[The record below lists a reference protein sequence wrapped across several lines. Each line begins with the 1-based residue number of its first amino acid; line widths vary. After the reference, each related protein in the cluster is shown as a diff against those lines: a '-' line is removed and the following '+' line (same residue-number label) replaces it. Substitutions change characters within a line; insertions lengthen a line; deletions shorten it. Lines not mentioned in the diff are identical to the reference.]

1 MEKGIIVGVNT
12 SKNDNLFQNEL
23 KELKNL
29 CEACNIE
36 IVEEVTQNL
45 DEQNIKSYIGKGKLE
60 ELKIAINATDA
71 DVIICNDEL
80 SPSQISNLQNIL
92 DVLVFDRTYVILE
105 IFKRRAKTK
114 EAILQVDVASL
125 KYMLPRLSGLRSGF
139 SRQRGAGGMAHGKG
153 KGETQLEIDR
163 RNIASRISLLKKE
176 LADLTN
182 NRQIQRK
189 KRKDNNFKTV
199 CLVGYT
205 NSGKSTTLNRLLQY
219 SKDIKKEVLEKD
231 MLFATLETSTRK
243 IKLENN
249 CQFLVTDTVG
259 FVNKLP
265 HDLVEAF
272 KSTLEEIKECDLILH
287 VVDSS
292 NELFED
298 QISATN
304 IVLDSI
310 GVKDIPILYV
320 FNKIDKVDGYFYI
333 PPQYENA
340 IRISSKSDI
349 NIDNLLLEIQNI
361 LFKPFKTTTFVVPYS
376 KGEIINNLKE
386 NANVISIDYQ
396 EFIYVKASV
405 NEHLY
410 NLYKKYEMSNNI

>member
-12 SKNDNLFQNEL
+12 YKNDILFKNEM
-23 KELKNL
+23 KELSSL

-45 DEQNIKSYIGKGKLE
+45 DEQNIKTYIGKGKIE

-80 SPSQISNLQNIL
+80 SPSQISSLQNIL
-92 DVLVFDRTYVILE
+92 EVLVFDRTYVILE

-114 EAILQVDVASL
+114 EAILQVDIASL
-125 KYMLPRLSGLRSGF
+125 RYMLPRLSGLRSGF

-163 RNIASRISLLKKE
+163 RNISSRISILKKE
-176 LADLTN
+176 LESLTN
-182 NRQIQRK
+182 NRKIQRK
-189 KRKDNNFKTV
+189 QRKENNYKTV

-205 NSGKSTTLNRLLQY
+205 NSGKSTTLNRLLTY
-219 SKDIKKEVLEKD
+219 STDVKKEVFEKD

-249 CQFLVTDTVG
+249 RQFLVTDTVG

-272 KSTLEEIKECDLILH
+272 KSTLEEISECDLILH
-287 VVDSS
+287 VIDAS
-292 NELFED
+292 NENFEE
-298 QISATN
+298 QVKATN
-304 IVLDSI
+304 EVLNSI
-310 GVKDIPILYV
+310 GVDNIPVIYV
-320 FNKIDKVDGYFYI
+320 FNKIDKLNDYFYI
-333 PPQYENA
+333 PPKYENA
-340 IRISSKSDI
+340 IRISSKQNI
-349 NIDNLLLEIQNI
+349 NIDSLINEIQKSI
-361 LFKPFKTTTFVVPYS
+361 FKYFKTTTFIIPYS
-376 KGEIINNLKE
+376 KGEIVNVLKE
-386 NANVISIDYQ
+386 NSNVLEISYDD
-396 EFIYVKASV
+396 FIYITASV

-410 NLYKKYEMSNNI
+410 NLYKKYEKK

>member
-12 SKNDNLFQNEL
+12 SKNDKIFLNEL
-23 KELKNL
+23 KELTSL

-80 SPSQISNLQNIL
+80 SPAQISNLQDIL
-92 DVLVFDRTYVILE
+92 GILVFDRTYVILE
-105 IFKRRAKTK
+105 IFKRRAKTR
-114 EAILQVDVASL
+114 EAILQVDIASL

-163 RNIASRISLLKKE
+163 RNISSRISLLKKE
-176 LADLTN
+176 LSDLTN
-182 NRQIQRK
+182 NRQVQRK
-189 KRKDNNFKTV
+189 KRKENNFKTV

-219 SKDIKKEVLEKD
+219 SKEIKKEVFEKD

-249 CQFLVTDTVG
+249 FQFLVTDTVG

-292 NELFED
+292 NENFD
-298 QISATN
+298 NQIEATN
-304 IVLDSI
+304 SVLESI

-320 FNKIDKVDGYFYI
+320 FNKIDKIDGYFYI

-340 IRISSKSDI
+340 IRISSKADI
-349 NIDNLLLEIQNI
+349 NINNLLLEIQKL
-361 LFKPFKTTTFVVPYS
+361 LFKPFKTTTFIIPYS
-376 KGEIINNLKE
+376 RGEIINHLKE
-386 NANVISIDYQ
+386 NANILEIDYQ

-410 NLYKKYEMSNNI
+410 NLYKKYEKNNI

>member
-1 MEKGIIVGVNT
+1 M
-12 SKNDNLFQNEL
+12 
-23 KELKNL
+23 
-29 CEACNIE
+29 
-36 IVEEVTQNL
+36 EEVTQNL
-45 DEQNIKSYIGKGKLE
+45 DEINIKSYIGKGKLE

-80 SPSQISNLQNIL
+80 SPSQISNLQDIL

-105 IFKRRAKTK
+105 IFKRRAKTR

-125 KYMLPRLSGLRSGF
+125 KYMLPRLSGLRNGF
-139 SRQRGAGGMAHGKG
+139 SIQRGAGGMAHGKG

-176 LADLTN
+176 LSDLTN

-292 NELFED
+292 NEQFEE
-298 QISATN
+298 QIKATN
-304 IVLDSI
+304 NVLDSI

-340 IRISSKSDI
+340 IRISSKKDI
-349 NIDNLLLEIQNI
+349 NINNLLLEIQNL
-361 LFKPFKTTTFVVPYS
+361 LFKPFKTTTFIIPYS

-386 NANVISIDYQ
+386 NANVLEIDYQ

-405 NEHLY
+405 NEYLY
-410 NLYKKYEMSNNI
+410 NLYNKYEKKQ

>member
-1 MEKGIIVGVNT
+1 MEKGIIVGVNI
-12 SKNDNLFQNEL
+12 SKNEQLFINEL
-23 KELKNL
+23 KELKSL

-80 SPSQISNLQNIL
+80 SPSQISNLQDIL

-163 RNIASRISLLKKE
+163 RNISSRISLLKKE

-292 NELFED
+292 NEFFED
-298 QISATN
+298 QINATN
-304 IVLDSI
+304 NVLESI

-320 FNKIDKVDGYFYI
+320 FNKIDKVDGYFYV

-340 IRISSKSDI
+340 IKISSKQDLNI
-349 NIDNLLLEIQNI
+349 NNLLLEIQRL
-361 LFKPFKTTTFVVPYS
+361 LFKPFKTTTFIIPYS
-376 KGEIINNLKE
+376 KGEILNNLKE
-386 NANVISIDYQ
+386 NANVLSIDYQ
-396 EFIYVKASV
+396 EFIYIKASV
-405 NEHLY
+405 NEYLY
-410 NLYKKYEMSNNI
+410 NLYSKYEQKQ

>member
-1 MEKGIIVGVNT
+1 MQKGIIVGVNT
-12 SKNDNLFQNEL
+12 SRDDKSFRNEM
-23 KELKNL
+23 KELSSL

-45 DEQNIKSYIGKGKLE
+45 DEQNIKTYIGKGKIE

-80 SPSQISNLQNIL
+80 SPSQISTLQNIV

-105 IFKRRAKTK
+105 IFKRRAKTR
-114 EAILQVDVASL
+114 EAILQVDIASL
-125 KYMLPRLSGLRSGF
+125 RYMLPRLSGLRSGF

-163 RNIASRISLLKKE
+163 RNIGSRISLLKQE
-176 LADLTN
+176 LEQLTN
-182 NRQIQRK
+182 NRKVQRIQRK
-189 KRKDNNFKTV
+189 KNNFKTV

-205 NSGKSTTLNRLLQY
+205 NSGKSTTLNRLLAY
-219 SKDIKKEVLEKD
+219 SKDVRKEVFEKD

-249 CQFLVTDTVG
+249 KQFLVTDTVG
-259 FVNKLP
+259 FVSKLP
-265 HDLVEAF
+265 HELVEAF

-292 NELFED
+292 NEHFEE
-298 QISATN
+298 QIEATN
-304 IVLDSI
+304 KVLDGI
-310 GVKDIPILYV
+310 GVKDIPIIYV
-320 FNKIDKVDGYFYI
+320 FNKIDKHDEYFYI
-333 PPQYENA
+333 PPKYDNA

-349 NIDNLLLEIQNI
+349 NIDKLLKIIQEN
-361 LFKPFKTTTFVVPYS
+361 LFKSFKTTTFIIPYS
-376 KGEIINNLKE
+376 KGDIINNLKE
-386 NANVISIDYQ
+386 NADVLEIIYED
-396 EFIYVKASV
+396 FIYVKASV
-405 NEHLY
+405 NEYLY
-410 NLYKKYEMSNNI
+410 NLYERYEKK

>member
-12 SKNDNLFQNEL
+12 SKNEQLFNNEL
-23 KELKNL
+23 KELKSL

-45 DEQNIKSYIGKGKLE
+45 DEINIKSYIGKGKLE

-80 SPSQISNLQNIL
+80 SPSQISNLQDIL

-105 IFKRRAKTK
+105 IFKRRAKTR

-125 KYMLPRLSGLRSGF
+125 KYMLPRLSGLRNGF

-176 LADLTN
+176 LSDLTN

-292 NELFED
+292 NEQFEE
-298 QISATN
+298 QIKATN
-304 IVLDSI
+304 NVLDSI

-340 IRISSKSDI
+340 IRISSKKDI
-349 NIDNLLLEIQNI
+349 NINNLLLEIQNL
-361 LFKPFKTTTFVVPYS
+361 LFKPFKTTTFIIPYS

-386 NANVISIDYQ
+386 NANVLEIDYQ

-405 NEHLY
+405 NEYLY
-410 NLYKKYEMSNNI
+410 NLYNKYEKKQ

>member
-1 MEKGIIVGVNT
+1 MERGIIVGVNT
-12 SKNDNLFQNEL
+12 SKNEELFINEMQEL
-23 KELKNL
+23 KAL
-29 CEACNIE
+29 CEACNID

-80 SPSQISNLQNIL
+80 SPSQISNLQNTL

-114 EAILQVDVASL
+114 EAILQVDIASL

-163 RNIASRISLLKKE
+163 RNISSRISLLKKE

-182 NRQIQRK
+182 NRQVQRQ

-219 SKDIKKEVLEKD
+219 SKEIKKEVLEKD

-265 HDLVEAF
+265 HDLIEAF

-287 VVDSS
+287 VVDAS
-292 NELFED
+292 NQNFED

-304 IVLDSI
+304 QVLDSI

-333 PPQYENA
+333 PPQ
-340 IRISSKSDI
+340 
-349 NIDNLLLEIQNI
+349 
-361 LFKPFKTTTFVVPYS
+361 
-376 KGEIINNLKE
+376 
-386 NANVISIDYQ
+386 
-396 EFIYVKASV
+396 
-405 NEHLY
+405 
-410 NLYKKYEMSNNI
+410 

>member
-12 SKNDNLFQNEL
+12 SKDEQSFKNEM
-23 KELKNL
+23 KELASL

-45 DEQNIKSYIGKGKLE
+45 NEQNIKTYIGKGKIE

-80 SPSQISNLQNIL
+80 TPSQISTLQNIL

-114 EAILQVDVASL
+114 EALLQVDIASL
-125 KYMLPRLSGLRSGF
+125 RYMLPRLAGLRSGF

-163 RNIASRISLLKKE
+163 RNISSRISLLKQE
-176 LADLTN
+176 LEQLTN
-182 NRQIQRK
+182 NRKIQRVQRK
-189 KRKDNNFKTV
+189 KNNFKTV

-205 NSGKSTTLNRLLQY
+205 NSGKSTTLNALLSY
-219 SKDIKKEVLEKD
+219 SKDIKKEVFEKD

-249 CQFLVTDTVG
+249 RQFLVTDTVG

-265 HDLVEAF
+265 HELVEAF
-272 KSTLEEIKECDLILH
+272 KSTLEEINECDLILH
-287 VVDSS
+287 IIDSS
-292 NELFED
+292 NEHFED
-298 QISATN
+298 QIEATN
-304 IVLDSI
+304 KVLDGI
-310 GVKDIPILYV
+310 GVKDIPVIYV
-320 FNKIDKVDGYFYI
+320 FNKIDKHNEYFYI
-333 PPQYENA
+333 PPKYENA
-340 IRISSKSDI
+340 FRISSKNNI
-349 NIDNLLLEIQNI
+349 NIDKLIDEIQNN
-361 LFKPFKTTTFVVPYS
+361 LFKSYKTTTFVIPYS
-376 KGEIINNLKE
+376 KGDILNNLKE
-386 NANVISIDYQ
+386 NADVIEVLYE
-396 EFIYVKASV
+396 EFIYIKASV
-405 NEHLY
+405 NEYLY
-410 NLYKKYEMSNNI
+410 NLYQKYEKK

>member
-1 MEKGIIVGVNT
+1 MEKGIIIGVNT
-12 SKNDNLFQNEL
+12 SKNNIIFMNEM
-23 KELKNL
+23 KELKSL

-36 IVEEVTQNL
+36 VVEEVTQNL
-45 DEQNIKSYIGKGKLE
+45 DEQNIKTYIGKGKIE

-71 DVIICNDEL
+71 DVVICNDEL
-80 SPSQISNLQNIL
+80 SPSQISNLQKIL

-114 EAILQVDVASL
+114 EAILQVDIASL
-125 KYMLPRLSGLRSGF
+125 RYMLPRLSGLRNGF

-163 RNIASRISLLKKE
+163 RNIASRISILKKE
-176 LADLTN
+176 LQELTN

-205 NSGKSTTLNRLLQY
+205 NSGKSTTLNMILQY

-249 CQFLVTDTVG
+249 RQFLVTDTVG

-272 KSTLEEIKECDLILH
+272 KSTLEEIKECDLMIH
-287 VVDSS
+287 VVDAS
-292 NELFED
+292 NENFED
-298 QISATN
+298 QIASTN
-304 IVLDSI
+304 TVLETI
-310 GVKDIPILYV
+310 GVKDIPIIYA
-320 FNKIDKVDGYFYI
+320 FNKIDKLDEYFYI
-333 PPQYENA
+333 PPAFDNA
-340 IRISSKSDI
+340 IRISSKNNI
-349 NIDNLLLEIQNI
+349 NIDVLLNEIQKI
-361 LFKPFKTTTFVVPYS
+361 LFKTFKTTTFIIPYS
-376 KGEIINNLKE
+376 KGDIINNLKE
-386 NANVISIDYQ
+386 NAEVHDIVYED
-396 EFIYVKASV
+396 FIYVKASV

-410 NLYKKYEMSNNI
+410 NLYKKYEKK

>member
-1 MEKGIIVGVNT
+1 MEKGIIIGVNT
-12 SKNDNLFQNEL
+12 TKNNIIFSNEM
-23 KELKNL
+23 KELKSL

-45 DEQNIKSYIGKGKLE
+45 DEQNIKTYIGKGKIE

-80 SPSQISNLQNIL
+80 SPSQISNLQKIL

-105 IFKRRAKTK
+105 IFKRRAKTR
-114 EAILQVDVASL
+114 EAILQVDIASL
-125 KYMLPRLSGLRSGF
+125 KYMLPRLSGLRDGF

-163 RNIASRISLLKKE
+163 RNIASRISFLKKE
-176 LADLTN
+176 LQELTN

-205 NSGKSTTLNRLLQY
+205 NSGKSTTLNMLLQY
-219 SKDIKKEVLEKD
+219 SKDVKKEVFEKD

-249 CQFLVTDTVG
+249 RQFLVTDTVG

-272 KSTLEEIKECDLILH
+272 KSTLEEIKECDLMIH
-287 VVDSS
+287 VVDAS
-292 NELFED
+292 NENFED
-298 QISATN
+298 QIKSTN
-304 IVLDSI
+304 HVLDTI
-310 GVKDIPILYV
+310 GVKDIPIIYA
-320 FNKIDKVDGYFYI
+320 FNKIDKLDEYFYI
-333 PPQYENA
+333 PPTYENA
-340 IRISSKSDI
+340 IRISSKNNI
-349 NIDNLLLEIQNI
+349 NIDNLLLEIQKT
-361 LFKPFKTTTFVVPYS
+361 LFKTFKTTTFIIPYS
-376 KGEIINNLKE
+376 KGEIINTLKE
-386 NANVISIDYQ
+386 QADVLDINYE

-410 NLYKKYEMSNNI
+410 NLYKKYEKK

>member
-12 SKNDNLFQNEL
+12 SKNDKIFLNEL
-23 KELKNL
+23 KELTSL

-80 SPSQISNLQNIL
+80 SPAQISNLQDIL
-92 DVLVFDRTYVILE
+92 GILVFDRTYVILE
-105 IFKRRAKTK
+105 IFKRRAKTR
-114 EAILQVDVASL
+114 EAILQVDIASL

-163 RNIASRISLLKKE
+163 RNISSRISLLKKE
-176 LADLTN
+176 LSDLTN
-182 NRQIQRK
+182 NRQVQRK
-189 KRKDNNFKTV
+189 KRKENNFKTV

-219 SKDIKKEVLEKD
+219 SKEIKKEVFEKD

-249 CQFLVTDTVG
+249 FQFLVTDTVG

-272 KSTLEEIKECDLILH
+272 KSTFEEIKECDLILH

-292 NELFED
+292 NENFD
-298 QISATN
+298 NQIEATN
-304 IVLDSI
+304 SVLESI

-320 FNKIDKVDGYFYI
+320 FNKIDKIDGYFYI

-340 IRISSKSDI
+340 IRISSKADI
-349 NIDNLLLEIQNI
+349 NINNLLLEIQKL
-361 LFKPFKTTTFVVPYS
+361 LFKPFKTTTFIIPYS
-376 KGEIINNLKE
+376 RGEIINHLKE
-386 NANVISIDYQ
+386 NANILEIDYQ

-410 NLYKKYEMSNNI
+410 NLYKKYEKNNI

>member
-1 MEKGIIVGVNT
+1 MEKGIIVGVNI
-12 SKNDNLFQNEL
+12 SKNEQLFINEL
-23 KELKNL
+23 KELKSL

-80 SPSQISNLQNIL
+80 SPSQISNLQDIL

-163 RNIASRISLLKKE
+163 RNISSKISLLKKE

-292 NELFED
+292 NEFFED
-298 QISATN
+298 QINATN
-304 IVLDSI
+304 NVLESI

-320 FNKIDKVDGYFYI
+320 FNKIDKVDGYFYV

-340 IRISSKSDI
+340 IKISSKQDLNI
-349 NIDNLLLEIQNI
+349 NNLLLEIQRL
-361 LFKPFKTTTFVVPYS
+361 LFKPFKTTTFIIPYS
-376 KGEIINNLKE
+376 KGEILNNLKE
-386 NANVISIDYQ
+386 NANVLSIDYQ
-396 EFIYVKASV
+396 EFIYIKASV
-405 NEHLY
+405 NEYLY
-410 NLYKKYEMSNNI
+410 NLYSKYEQKQ

>member
-1 MEKGIIVGVNT
+1 MERGIIVGVNT
-12 SKNDNLFQNEL
+12 SKNEELFINEMQEL
-23 KELKNL
+23 KAL
-29 CEACNIE
+29 CEACNID

-80 SPSQISNLQNIL
+80 SPSQISNLQNTL

-114 EAILQVDVASL
+114 EAILQVDIASL

-139 SRQRGAGGMAHGKG
+139 SRQRGAGGMAHGNG

-163 RNIASRISLLKKE
+163 RNISSRISLLKKE

-182 NRQIQRK
+182 NRQVQRQ

-219 SKDIKKEVLEKD
+219 SKEIKKEVLEKD

-265 HDLVEAF
+265 HDLIEAF

-287 VVDSS
+287 VVDAS
-292 NELFED
+292 NQNFED

-304 IVLDSI
+304 QVLDSI

-340 IRISSKSDI
+340 IRISSRCDI
-349 NIDNLLLEIQNI
+349 NINNLLLETQKR
-361 LFKPFKTTTFVVPYS
+361 LFKPFKTTTFIIPYS

-386 NANVISIDYQ
+386 NANVLEIDYQ

-405 NEHLY
+405 NEYLY
-410 NLYKKYEMSNNI
+410 NLYNKYEQKQ

>member
-1 MEKGIIVGVNT
+1 MEKGIIIGVNT
-12 SKNDNLFQNEL
+12 TKNNIIFSNEM
-23 KELKNL
+23 KELKSL

-45 DEQNIKSYIGKGKLE
+45 DEQNIKTYIGKGKIE

-80 SPSQISNLQNIL
+80 SPSQISNLQKIL

-105 IFKRRAKTK
+105 IFKRRAKTR
-114 EAILQVDVASL
+114 EAILQVDIASL
-125 KYMLPRLSGLRSGF
+125 KYMLPRLSGLRDGF

-163 RNIASRISLLKKE
+163 RNIASRISFLKKE
-176 LADLTN
+176 LQELTN

-205 NSGKSTTLNRLLQY
+205 NSGKSTTLNMLLQY
-219 SKDIKKEVLEKD
+219 SKDVKKEVFEKD

-249 CQFLVTDTVG
+249 RQFLVTDTVG

-272 KSTLEEIKECDLILH
+272 KSTLEEIKECDLMIH
-287 VVDSS
+287 VVDAS
-292 NELFED
+292 NENFED
-298 QISATN
+298 QIKSTN
-304 IVLDSI
+304 HVLDTI
-310 GVKDIPILYV
+310 GVKDIPIIYA
-320 FNKIDKVDGYFYI
+320 FNKIDKLDEYFYI
-333 PPQYENA
+333 PPTYENA
-340 IRISSKSDI
+340 IRISSKNNI
-349 NIDNLLLEIQNI
+349 NIDNLLLEIQKT
-361 LFKPFKTTTFVVPYS
+361 LFKT
-376 KGEIINNLKE
+376 L
-386 NANVISIDYQ
+386 
-396 EFIYVKASV
+396 
-405 NEHLY
+405 
-410 NLYKKYEMSNNI
+410 

>member
-1 MEKGIIVGVNT
+1 MEKGIIIGVNT
-12 SKNDNLFQNEL
+12 SKNNIIFMNEM
-23 KELKNL
+23 KELKSL

-36 IVEEVTQNL
+36 VVEEVTQNL
-45 DEQNIKSYIGKGKLE
+45 DEQNIKTYIGKGKIE

-71 DVIICNDEL
+71 DVVICNDEL
-80 SPSQISNLQNIL
+80 SPSQISNLQKIL

-114 EAILQVDVASL
+114 EAILQVDIASL
-125 KYMLPRLSGLRSGF
+125 RYMLPRLSGLRNGF

-163 RNIASRISLLKKE
+163 RNIASRISILKKE
-176 LADLTN
+176 LQELTN

-205 NSGKSTTLNRLLQY
+205 NSGKSTTLNMILQY

-249 CQFLVTDTVG
+249 RQFLVTDTVG

-272 KSTLEEIKECDLILH
+272 KSTLEEIKECDLMIH
-287 VVDSS
+287 VVDAS
-292 NELFED
+292 NENFED
-298 QISATN
+298 QIASTN
-304 IVLDSI
+304 TVLETI
-310 GVKDIPILYV
+310 GVKDIPIIYA
-320 FNKIDKVDGYFYI
+320 FNKIDKLDEYFYI
-333 PPQYENA
+333 PPAFDNA
-340 IRISSKSDI
+340 IRISSKNNI
-349 NIDNLLLEIQNI
+349 NIDVLLNEIQKI
-361 LFKPFKTTTFVVPYS
+361 LFKTFKTTTFIIPYS
-376 KGEIINNLKE
+376 KGDIINNLKE
-386 NANVISIDYQ
+386 NAEVHDIVYED
-396 EFIYVKASV
+396 FIYVKTSV

-410 NLYKKYEMSNNI
+410 NLYKKYEKK

>member
-12 SKNDNLFQNEL
+12 TKNEQLFINEL
-23 KELKNL
+23 KELKSL

-125 KYMLPRLSGLRSGF
+125 KYMLPRLSGLRNGF

-176 LADLTN
+176 LSDLTN

-287 VVDSS
+287 IVDSS
-292 NELFED
+292 NEQFEE
-298 QISATN
+298 QIKATN
-304 IVLDSI
+304 NVLDSI

-340 IRISSKSDI
+340 IRISSKNDI
-349 NIDNLLLEIQNI
+349 NINNLLLEIQNL
-361 LFKPFKTTTFVVPYS
+361 LFKPFKTTTFIIPYS

-386 NANVISIDYQ
+386 NANVLEIDYQ

-405 NEHLY
+405 NEYLY
-410 NLYKKYEMSNNI
+410 NLYNKYEKKQ

>member
-12 SKNDNLFQNEL
+12 SKNEQLFINEMSEL
-23 KELKNL
+23 KSL

-36 IVEEVTQNL
+36 IVEHVTQNL

-80 SPSQISNLQNIL
+80 SPAQISNLEKIL
-92 DVLVFDRTYVILE
+92 EVLVFDRTYVILE

-114 EAILQVDVASL
+114 EAILQVDIASL
-125 KYMLPRLSGLRSGF
+125 RYMLPRLSSLRSGF

-163 RNIASRISLLKKE
+163 RNISSRISLLKKE
-176 LADLTN
+176 LNELTE

-205 NSGKSTTLNRLLQY
+205 NSGKSTTLNTLLQY
-219 SKDIKKEVLEKD
+219 SKDVKKEVLEKD

-249 CQFLVTDTVG
+249 RQFLVTDTVG

-272 KSTLEEIKECDLILH
+272 KSTLEEINECDLILH
-287 VVDSS
+287 VVDAS
-292 NELFED
+292 NENFED
-298 QISATN
+298 QIKATEN
-304 IVLDSI
+304 VLDTI
-310 GVKDIPILYV
+310 GVKDIPVVYV
-320 FNKIDKVDGYFYI
+320 FNKIDKVEGYFYI

-340 IRISSKSDI
+340 LRISSKQNI
-349 NIDNLLLEIQNI
+349 NINQLLDVIQKN
-361 LFKPFKTTTFVVPYS
+361 LFKAFKTTTFIIPYS
-376 KGEIINNLKE
+376 KGDILSNLKE
-386 NANVISIDYQ
+386 NADVLDIIYEDY
-396 EFIYVKASV
+396 IYVKASV

-410 NLYKKYEMSNNI
+410 NLYKKYEKK

>member
-1 MEKGIIVGVNT
+1 MEKGIIIGVNT
-12 SKNDNLFQNEL
+12 SKNNIIFSNEM
-23 KELKNL
+23 KELKSL

-45 DEQNIKSYIGKGKLE
+45 DEQNIKTYIGKGKIE

-80 SPSQISNLQNIL
+80 SPSQISNLQKIL

-105 IFKRRAKTK
+105 IFKRRAKTR
-114 EAILQVDVASL
+114 EAILQVDIASL
-125 KYMLPRLSGLRSGF
+125 KYMLPRLSGLRDGF

-163 RNIASRISLLKKE
+163 RNIASRISFLKKE
-176 LADLTN
+176 LQELTN

-205 NSGKSTTLNRLLQY
+205 NSGKSTTLNMLLQY
-219 SKDIKKEVLEKD
+219 SKDVKKEVFEKD

-249 CQFLVTDTVG
+249 RQFLVTDTVG

-272 KSTLEEIKECDLILH
+272 KSTLEEIKECDLMIH
-287 VVDSS
+287 VVDAS
-292 NELFED
+292 NENFED
-298 QISATN
+298 QIKSTN
-304 IVLDSI
+304 HVLDTI
-310 GVKDIPILYV
+310 GVKDIPIIYA
-320 FNKIDKVDGYFYI
+320 FNKIDKLDEYFYI
-333 PPQYENA
+333 PPTYENA
-340 IRISSKSDI
+340 IRISSKNNI
-349 NIDNLLLEIQNI
+349 NIDNLLLEIQKT
-361 LFKPFKTTTFVVPYS
+361 LFKTFKTTTFIIPYS
-376 KGEIINNLKE
+376 KGEIINTLKE
-386 NANVISIDYQ
+386 QADVLDINYE

-410 NLYKKYEMSNNI
+410 NLYKKYEKK

>member
-12 SKNDNLFQNEL
+12 SKNEQLFINEMSEL
-23 KELKNL
+23 KSL

-36 IVEEVTQNL
+36 IVEQVTQNL

-80 SPSQISNLQNIL
+80 SPAQISNLEKIL
-92 DVLVFDRTYVILE
+92 EVLVFDRTYVILE

-114 EAILQVDVASL
+114 EAILQVDIASL
-125 KYMLPRLSGLRSGF
+125 RYMLPRLSSLRSGF

-163 RNIASRISLLKKE
+163 RNISSRISLLKKE
-176 LADLTN
+176 LNELTG

-189 KRKDNNFKTV
+189 KRKDNNLKTV

-205 NSGKSTTLNRLLQY
+205 NSGKSTTLNTLLQY
-219 SKDIKKEVLEKD
+219 SKDVKKEVLEKD

-249 CQFLVTDTVG
+249 RQFLVTDTVG

-287 VVDSS
+287 VVDAS
-292 NELFED
+292 NENYED
-298 QISATN
+298 QIKATEN
-304 IVLDSI
+304 VLDTI
-310 GVKDIPILYV
+310 GVKDIPVVYV
-320 FNKIDKVDGYFYI
+320 FNKIDKVEGYFYI

-340 IRISSKSDI
+340 LRISSKQNI
-349 NIDNLLLEIQNI
+349 NINQLLDVIQKN
-361 LFKPFKTTTFVVPYS
+361 LFKAFKTTTFILPYS
-376 KGEIINNLKE
+376 KGDILNNLKE
-386 NANVISIDYQ
+386 NADVLDIIYEDY
-396 EFIYVKASV
+396 IYVKASV

-410 NLYKKYEMSNNI
+410 NLYKKYEKK

>member
-1 MEKGIIVGVNT
+1 MEKGIIVGVNI
-12 SKNDNLFQNEL
+12 SKNEQLFINEL
-23 KELKNL
+23 KELKSL

-80 SPSQISNLQNIL
+80 SPSQISNLQDIL

-163 RNIASRISLLKKE
+163 RNISSRISLLKKE

-292 NELFED
+292 NEFFED
-298 QISATN
+298 QINATN
-304 IVLDSI
+304 NVLESI

-320 FNKIDKVDGYFYI
+320 FNKIDKVDGYFYV

-340 IRISSKSDI
+340 IKISSKQDLNI
-349 NIDNLLLEIQNI
+349 NNLLIEIQRL
-361 LFKPFKTTTFVVPYS
+361 LFKPFKTTTFIIPYS
-376 KGEIINNLKE
+376 KGEILNSLKE
-386 NANVISIDYQ
+386 NANVLSIDYQ
-396 EFIYVKASV
+396 EFIYIKASV
-405 NEHLY
+405 NEYLY
-410 NLYKKYEMSNNI
+410 NLYSKYEQKQ

>member
-12 SKNDNLFQNEL
+12 SKNDKIFLNEL
-23 KELKNL
+23 KELTSL

-80 SPSQISNLQNIL
+80 SPAQISNLQDIL
-92 DVLVFDRTYVILE
+92 GILVFDRTYVILE
-105 IFKRRAKTK
+105 IFKRRAKTR
-114 EAILQVDVASL
+114 EAILQVDIASL

-163 RNIASRISLLKKE
+163 RNISSRISLLKKE
-176 LADLTN
+176 LSDLTN
-182 NRQIQRK
+182 NRQVQRK
-189 KRKDNNFKTV
+189 KRKENNFKTV

-219 SKDIKKEVLEKD
+219 SKEIKKEVFEKD

-249 CQFLVTDTVG
+249 FQFLVTDTVG

-292 NELFED
+292 NENFD
-298 QISATN
+298 NQIEATN
-304 IVLDSI
+304 SVLESI

-320 FNKIDKVDGYFYI
+320 FNKIDKIDGYFYI

-340 IRISSKSDI
+340 IRISSKADI
-349 NIDNLLLEIQNI
+349 NINNLLLEIQKL
-361 LFKPFKTTTFVVPYS
+361 LFKPFKTTTFIIPYS
-376 KGEIINNLKE
+376 RGEIINHLKE
-386 NANVISIDYQ
+386 NANILEIDYQ

-410 NLYKKYEMSNNI
+410 NLYKKYEKNII

>member
-1 MEKGIIVGVNT
+1 MERGIIVGVNT
-12 SKNDNLFQNEL
+12 SKNEELFINEMQEL
-23 KELKNL
+23 KAL
-29 CEACNIE
+29 CEACNID

-45 DEQNIKSYIGKGKLE
+45 DEQNIKSYIGKGKLD

-80 SPSQISNLQNIL
+80 SPSQISNLQNTL

-114 EAILQVDVASL
+114 EAILQVDIASL

-163 RNIASRISLLKKE
+163 RNISSRISLLKKE

-182 NRQIQRK
+182 NRQVQRQ

-219 SKDIKKEVLEKD
+219 SKEIKKEVLEKD

-265 HDLVEAF
+265 HDLIEAF

-287 VVDSS
+287 VVDAS
-292 NELFED
+292 NQNFED

-304 IVLDSI
+304 QVLDSI

-340 IRISSKSDI
+340 IRISSRCDI
-349 NIDNLLLEIQNI
+349 NINNLLLEIQKT
-361 LFKPFKTTTFVVPYS
+361 LFKPFKTTTFIIPYS

-386 NANVISIDYQ
+386 NANVLEIDYQ

-405 NEHLY
+405 NEYLY
-410 NLYKKYEMSNNI
+410 NLYNKYEQKQ